1 MQKRGWRN
9 YPPPAEGNPYYREAR
24 AWNDKTQRRERTARV
39 LLAGFVVAAIVTTLI
54 AHPVLKIQTI
64 ELEGLP
70 SQTAQKIED
79 HLNEALN
86 GRRMGI
92 FPRKNVLFLD
102 RRRIRSV
109 ITAEFIPDEIRITP
123 QWGRKLLVAVIPFP
137 TVFYWKD
144 HTGMYSVNQKGIITE
159 QIPNKKPLQ
168 HTVTI
173 GEDSARQVTLGKTI
187 LAQEEMEWTLS
198 FMKEFQGVFNQTP
211 SRLIFS
217 VSHPEIVET
226 EFMGSFITVSTRE
239 DPRLQILRLELIVKK
254 AATVGGGNALNNRRR
269 IDLRFGEKIYIQ

>member
-1 MQKRGWRN
+1 M
-9 YPPPAEGNPYYREAR
+9 
-24 AWNDKTQRRERTARV
+24 NDKTQRIERTALV
-39 LLAGFVVAAIVTTLI
+39 LLAVFVVAAIFTTLI

-254 AATVGGGNALNNRRR
+254 AAAVGGGNALNNRRR